1 MNCRQQNAVFN
12 FENIFLVLQYIQL
25 PYEHNSNYTVIAYL
39 LYFNV
44 IIINE
49 QFLLEK
55 HKVDTEMNKI
65 NDALDAFFRHI
76 KLFIRFHLAFVFG
89 LQTLYLIDFSKIHQC
104 V

>member
-1 MNCRQQNAVFN
+1 MNAVFD

-25 PYEHNSNYTVIAYL
+25 PYEHTSNYAVIAYL

-55 HKVDTEMNKI
+55 HKVDTEINKI
-65 NDALDAFFRHI
+65 NDTFMEGDN
-76 KLFIRFHLAFVFG
+76 
-89 LQTLYLIDFSKIHQC
+89 FSKLWQEGSMYLYVMWFHDTRSKYDHSTIYLLI
-104 V
+104 

>member
-1 MNCRQQNAVFN
+1 MIKVYFMNCRQQNAVFN

-25 PYEHNSNYTVIAYL
+25 PYEHTSNYAVIAYL

-55 HKVDTEMNKI
+55 HKVDTEIKKI
-65 NDALDAFFRHI
+65 NVHSWKETIFQNYGKKD
-76 KLFIRFHLAFVFG
+76 
-89 LQTLYLIDFSKIHQC
+89 QC
-104 V
+104 IYM